1 MNEMDAQTL
10 NVSYLTFKR
19 WLQKFAKLFN
29 TFDSCSVKCYYQ
41 NMRKTYKKRR
51 MMVFKKNISLNSF
64 PISYSTKYIISK
76 QDSC

>member
-51 MMVFKKNISLNSF
+51 MMALKKIYFLKFIPNLL
-64 PISYSTKYIISK
+64 
-76 QDSC
+76 